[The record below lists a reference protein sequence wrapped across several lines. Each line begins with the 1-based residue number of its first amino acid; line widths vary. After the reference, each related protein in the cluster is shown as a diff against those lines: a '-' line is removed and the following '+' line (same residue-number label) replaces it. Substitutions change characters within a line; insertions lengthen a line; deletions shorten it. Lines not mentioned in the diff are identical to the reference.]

1 MRSAFMRALIDSAK
15 DDPAIYLV
23 VGDLGFSVVEPFV
36 EKFPDRFVNV
46 GVAEQNMSGIAA
58 GLALCGKIVFTYS
71 IANFPSLRCLEQIR
85 NDICYHRANVK
96 VVSVGGGL
104 GYASLGI
111 THHATEDLA
120 IFRALPN
127 MVVVAPGDPI
137 EASEATRA
145 VIEQPGPCYL
155 RLGKSGE
162 PVVHTDRVEFRLGKA
177 IRVRNGRDLCII
189 ATGGILVN
197 CVKAADQLSRLGLET
212 RVLSMHTIKPLDIDA
227 ILQAAY
233 ETAALVTVEEHSV
246 IGGLGSAVA
255 EILAESD
262 LPRVPFRR
270 IGLPAEFTP
279 QVGSQEY
286 LRDYYS
292 LSISRLVTALES
304 VVEHAKSAH

>member
-1 MRSAFMRALIDSAK
+1 MRAAFIRALVDSAERN
-15 DDPAIYLV
+15 PAIYLI

-36 EKFPDRFVNV
+36 EKFPDRFLNV

-71 IANFPSLRCLEQIR
+71 IGNFPSIRCLEQIR
-85 NDICYHRANVK
+85 NDICYHHADVK

-104 GYASLGI
+104 GYGSLGI

-127 MVVVAPGDPI
+127 MVVVAPGDPF

-162 PVVHTDRVEFRLGKA
+162 TAVHNSPIEFRLGKA
-177 IRVRNGRDLCII
+177 IRVREGGDLCII
-189 ATGGILVN
+189 ATGGILDN
-197 CVKAADQLSRLGLET
+197 CVRAADQLSLLGLKT
-212 RVLSMHTIKPLDIDA
+212 RVLSMHTIKPLDVDA
-227 ILQAAY
+227 ILEAAL
-233 ETAALVTVEEHSV
+233 ETGVLVTVEEHSI

-255 EILAESD
+255 EVLAESD
-262 LPRVPFRR
+262 VPRVKFRR
-270 IGLPAEFTP
+270 IGLPPAFTS

-292 LSISRLVTALES
+292 LSINKLVKTLEAI
-304 VVEHAKSAH
+304 VEHVKSER